1 MLPKTHELRY
11 TNDMEWFTLY
21 RVNSP
26 TKERWIYISF
36 DKWDCEEPD
45 SFVRLVKAYRDK
57 LSGEIVP
64 VSEEMQYKIDNDDSG
79 LIFQW
84 DSCFGIT
91 VVVPDRT
98 DLTMAYNT
106 LVELCE
112 SFNHIISQE
121 TVINPQ
127 ATCDEE

>member
-1 MLPKTHELRY
+1 M
-11 TNDMEWFTLY
+11 Y

-57 LSGEIVP
+57 LSGKIVP

-121 TVINPQ
+121 MVINPQ

>member
-1 MLPKTHELRY
+1 MY
-11 TNDMEWFTLY
+11 I
-21 RVNSP
+21 VNSP
-26 TKERWIYISF
+26 TEERWIYISF
-36 DKWDCEEPD
+36 DKWDCEETD
-45 SFVRLVKAYRDK
+45 SFVRLVKAYRNK
-57 LSGEIVP
+57 LSGKIVP
-64 VSEEMQYKIDNDDSG
+64 ISEEMQYKIDNDDLD

-98 DLTMAYNT
+98 DLTKAYNT

-127 ATCDEE
+127 ATCDAE